1 MAAADAKIRAF
12 TAIEIGDGVRGA
24 AAALIGRLREIP
36 LRVSWVRPENLHVTL
51 RFLGEIEQDRFT
63 QYAEQVREGI
73 AGTSTFEA
81 TMRGVGAFPNAR
93 RPSVIWAGLESQGE
107 SLGHI
112 HEIAECA
119 ARSVQLPAEV
129 RVFVPHI
136 TLGRVR
142 RGSASADITK
152 CLDAEKG
159 FEAGAFTV
167 EAVSLFSSELT
178 PQGAKYTRLHRLTL
192 NGICGARDL

>member
-12 TAIEIGDGVRGA
+12 AAVEIGDGVRDA
-24 AAALIGRLREIP
+24 VAALIGRVRAIP
-36 LRVSWVRPENLHVTL
+36 MRVSWVHPENLHVTL
-51 RFLGEIEQDRFT
+51 RFLGEVDRDQFT

-73 AGTSTFEA
+73 AGTCAFDA
-81 TMRGVGAFPNAR
+81 TVRGVGAFPNTR
-93 RPSVIWAGLESQGE
+93 RPSVIWVGLESHSE
-107 SLGHI
+107 SLGRI
-112 HEIAECA
+112 QEIAERA
-119 ARSVQLPAEV
+119 ARSVQLPAEE
-129 RVFVPHI
+129 RVFIPHI

-152 CLDAEKG
+152 YLDAEKD
-159 FEAGAFTV
+159 FEAGAFAV

-192 NGICGARDL
+192 DGICGARDF